1 MGRFRVLPGL
11 PATGAWAEQFSET
24 GSGKHSEGFVVEFF
38 PEMNPSWVGNFQP
51 GLTSYNAV
59 LQLPS
64 GRLVIV
70 VAGGQAYVIDPDERS
85 LLTTFGGQL
94 DISLAAPEAGL
105 LFFSDGVC

>member
-11 PATGAWAEQFSET
+11 PATGAGPEQFSET
-24 GSGKHSEGFVVEFF
+24 GRGKHSEGFVVEFF
-38 PEMNPSWVGNFQP
+38 PEMKPSWVGNFQP

-94 DISLAAPEAGL
+94 DTALTVPGAEL
-105 LFFSDGVC
+105 LVFS